1 MDIKKTLMGRDSLPI
16 RKFDFN
22 WMVPNP
28 SICLI
33 AKRGSGKS
41 WLVKDLLNYFRN
53 IPGGVIIAPTDR
65 MSSFYKKF
73 FPDLYIFYEYDS
85 NHIANILY
93 RQEEMIE
100 KCKYKAKKKKKVDP
114 RALLIMDDCL
124 ATKGTWMKEPSMIN
138 ILQNGRHY
146 KLTYILTMQ
155 YSLGIKP
162 ELRSN
167 FDYVFLLADD
177 FQSNQKRLYDHYAG
191 MFPNFNSFRDVFI
204 KLTQNYGAMVIANR
218 GAKANILDKVFW
230 YKAKKVD
237 IDRIGCKQFNK
248 YNKWNYDEKWRTK
261 NRQFDIQKYIEDKKS
276 SQLNVEKI
284 YNDD

>member
-1 MDIKKTLMGRDSLPI
+1 MGRDSLPI